1 MLDSVQVRHVLLHSF
16 RYLLLYHRQELIY
29 HIFMSLVNP
38 QLAATEFRNW
48 DETIKLSWANRGEW
62 KSVFTCV
69 ILK

>member
-1 MLDSVQVRHVLLHSF
+1 
-16 RYLLLYHRQELIY
+16 
-29 HIFMSLVNP
+29 MSLVNP